1 MSDNGGTVIRG
12 DDGALY
18 FIRDEMLDAARVTEP
33 DMVQFCESLLDEH
46 DDEVAGFAFSTSSYR
61 TLAFSG
67 PFQQAGPNL
76 SGGMNTASTIMCPG
90 VMKDSSFV
98 VRPSFRR

>member
-1 MSDNGGTVIRG
+1 MADNGGTVIRG

-18 FIRDEMLDAARVTEP
+18 FIRDEVLDAARVTEP
-33 DMVQFCESLLDEH
+33 EMVEFCESLLDEH
-46 DDEVAGFAFSTSSYR
+46 DDEVAGFAFGTSTKSLS
-61 TLAFSG
+61 FSG
-67 PFQQAGPNL
+67 PFQQPGSSL
-76 SGGMNTASTIMCPG
+76 GGSMNTRSTIMCPG